1 MALPAGF
8 NPNDMS
14 FGNITKR
21 APVIEIPRNT
31 STYSSYASSGYS
43 YHESLWSRFN
53 NGVASIGNWFAE
65 NAENVL
71 GWTTIIAT
79 AAIVI
84 TGLIYIIGAWINE
97 GFWIALVMAVVAC
110 IGGVIAWYIAALVIV
125 IGVNIIMYGFR
136 LLFWNGWTLLI
147 ALALAVGG
155 WLYAANAS
163 NGYNYQP
170 QTEVVTP
177 VTRTYRCTA
186 KVLNIRAAPN
196 TSSTVIGTL
205 RKGQQVEVYDTDNG
219 FAQISYNGRT
229 GYVSLKY
236 LDRM

>member
-1 MALPAGF
+1 M
-8 NPNDMS
+8 
-14 FGNITKR
+14 
-21 APVIEIPRNT
+21 
-31 STYSSYASSGYS
+31 
-43 YHESLWSRFN
+43 
-53 NGVASIGNWFAE
+53 ASIGNWFAE

-186 KVLNIRAAPN
+186 KVLNIRTAPN

>member
-53 NGVASIGNWFAE
+53 NGV
-65 NAENVL
+65 
-71 GWTTIIAT
+71 

-186 KVLNIRAAPN
+186 KVLNIRTAPT

>member
-1 MALPAGF
+1 M
-8 NPNDMS
+8 
-14 FGNITKR
+14 TKKQKKTLYR
-21 APVIEIPRNT
+21 
-31 STYSSYASSGYS
+31 
-43 YHESLWSRFN
+43 
-53 NGVASIGNWFAE
+53 
-65 NAENVL
+65 
-71 GWTTIIAT
+71 IIA
-79 AAIVI
+79 AAV
-84 TGLIYIIGAWINE
+84 
-97 GFWIALVMAVVAC
+97 
-110 IGGVIAWYIAALVIV
+110 
-125 IGVNIIMYGFR
+125 
-136 LLFWNGWTLLI
+136 LLI

-186 KVLNIRAAPN
+186 KVLNIRTAPN